1 MPIAFDQEILRRRI
15 TEARESQGLNQVQ
28 LATRSGVTPAAISQ
42 IEKGHRTPTIPVL
55 RRIAKVLGVSLDY
68 LTGKTNQSKLKDM
81 LEDPEVM
88 AFYRGFQSLD
98 PEDKKVIKKQIDF
111 LHSKSRRRG
120 KK

>member
-1 MPIAFDQEILRRRI
+1 MPVGFDKEVLRRRI
-15 TEARESQGLNQVQ
+15 TEARESKGLNQVQ
-28 LATRSGVTPAAISQ
+28 LASSSGVTPAAISQ
-42 IEKGHRTPTIPVL
+42 IEKGHRTPSIPVL

-68 LTGKTNQSKLKDM
+68 LTGKTNQSQLKDM

-98 PEDKKVIKKQIDF
+98 PDDKEIIQKQIDF
-111 LHSKSRRRG
+111 LKSKSRGRG